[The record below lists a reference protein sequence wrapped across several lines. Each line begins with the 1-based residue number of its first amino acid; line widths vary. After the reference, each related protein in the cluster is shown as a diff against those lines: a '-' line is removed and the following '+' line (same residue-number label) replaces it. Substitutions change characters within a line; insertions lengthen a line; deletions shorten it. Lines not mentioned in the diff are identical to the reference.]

1 MSLMKRIY
9 CSAILKEGS
18 TYQLEE
24 KYYIHLIRVIRLKMG
39 DQIVLYNEIN
49 GEWLSTISDINKKKV
64 TATTIKQFKSPMP
77 DLPIDLLFSPIKNL
91 NSESIVRQATEMGV
105 QKLYPTLFTRTVM
118 KKVNREKFEA
128 YAIGA
133 SQQCGRFSIPY
144 IGNLLKI
151 SDQKSLLSEKIVL
164 FFDENLTGKSTLDV
178 AKELLGKNNY
188 QDLLVIIGPEG
199 GFTDDERKFIKQNS
213 KTFFDIHLGPRI
225 LKADTAV
232 VAALS
237 LVFSFFS

>member
-1 MSLMKRIY
+1 MKRIY

-39 DQIVLYNEIN
+39 DQILLYNEIN
-49 GEWLSTISDINKKKV
+49 GEWLSSISDINNKKV
-64 TATTIKQFKSPMP
+64 IATTIKQFKLPMP

-133 SQQCGRFSIPY
+133 SQQCGRFSIPH
-144 IGNLLKI
+144 IGDLLKI
-151 SDQKSLLSEKIVL
+151 SDQKSLLSKKIVL
-164 FFDENLTGKSTLDV
+164 FFDENLTGKSTLGA
-178 AKELLGKNNY
+178 AKEILSKNNY
-188 QDLLVIIGPEG
+188 PDLLVIIGPEG
-199 GFTDDERKFIKQNS
+199 GFTDDERQLIKQNS